1 MLQEELNGD
10 IFRRQDQ
17 GGGLEKSLEW
27 KRIRGVV
34 LRRAPTHP
42 QSKLTFNLDGYGK
55 KGSIT
60 VELCG
65 AIFCVRTSEGLGVLL
80 ILSAFSIS
88 FSKKLDH
95 P

>member
-1 MLQEELNGD
+1 
-10 IFRRQDQ
+10 
-17 GGGLEKSLEW
+17 LEW
-27 KRIRGVV
+27 EKIRGVV
-34 LRRAPTHP
+34 FEDSTTL
-42 QSKLTFNLDGYGK
+42 QSELTSNLGDYGK
-55 KGSIT
+55 KGSIA

-80 ILSAFSIS
+80 IPSAFSIS

>member
-1 MLQEELNGD
+1 LRKGLFSSPTYLQSEQTSDLD
-10 IFRRQDQ
+10 DY
-17 GGGLEKSLEW
+17 EK
-27 KRIRGVV
+27 KRG
-34 LRRAPTHP
+34 
-42 QSKLTFNLDGYGK
+42 
-55 KGSIT
+55 IT

-80 ILSAFSIS
+80 IPSAFSIS